1 MSWGHKLFCK
11 RESVSNGVSVFA
23 PVFAPIR
30 SEVSY
35 YFALGGLAT
44 ERILCCKGNDL
55 FGQQTSVSPGS
66 LLLLIDF

>member
-55 FGQQTSVSPGS
+55 FG
-66 LLLLIDF
+66 